1 MGHGAGSCAHW
12 RPSISLAFVVLMAV
26 AMFHVVF
33 THDIASVRN
42 ANADTVTAQLLP
54 PLTGQLTP
62 SSCISTS
69 DCYTLAPESHCVAAS
84 DDRFNSTSSYVTLC
98 SLCPSQYRF
107 GAAPRVCAPSATCMC
122 AGSAAAAGAI
132 SEFSV
137 GLRPHLATLVAT
149 SAIED
154 DGRVIECDW
163 QFQTLQG
170 DEETPCQQL
179 QQQLLSQ
186 SRDLRSRT
194 RIALQ
199 VTIDAAALFTLFKNR
214 HSHAMMLM
222 DPSVDDVAAYQGGA
236 EGVPCELCL
245 ILLNSASSPSC
256 FHFQLPMATAP
267 DGLVTASS
275 SFEFLEHWKQLH
287 GQSAQ
292 LELISAGA
300 HAVSLGTS
308 HVIILDV
315 PDAINRSKY
324 ISEFSLASSLHDRA
338 VLKNSL
344 VSRLPLAVGDRRF
357 LSPLPPLHKFG
368 HFRVE
373 GLVLP
378 ARRAVAMCIV
388 GETRNFFEDDALTA
402 KLIRDNIG
410 SAVSRCRFM

>member
-1 MGHGAGSCAHW
+1 
-12 RPSISLAFVVLMAV
+12 
-26 AMFHVVF
+26 
-33 THDIASVRN
+33 
-42 ANADTVTAQLLP
+42 
-54 PLTGQLTP
+54 
-62 SSCISTS
+62 
-69 DCYTLAPESHCVAAS
+69 
-84 DDRFNSTSSYVTLC
+84 
-98 SLCPSQYRF
+98 
-107 GAAPRVCAPSATCMC
+107 
-122 AGSAAAAGAI
+122 
-132 SEFSV
+132 
-137 GLRPHLATLVAT
+137 
-149 SAIED
+149 
-154 DGRVIECDW
+154 
-163 QFQTLQG
+163 
-170 DEETPCQQL
+170 
-179 QQQLLSQ
+179 
-186 SRDLRSRT
+186 
-194 RIALQ
+194 
-199 VTIDAAALFTLFKNR
+199 
-214 HSHAMMLM
+214 
-222 DPSVDDVAAYQGGA
+222 
-236 EGVPCELCL
+236 
-245 ILLNSASSPSC
+245 
-256 FHFQLPMATAP
+256 MATAP